1 MGRLIVPM
9 QLSVDGFIE
18 GPGSSNAR
26 LRASPARSAFPYT
39 SQSPVATCSQ

>member
-1 MGRLIVPM
+1 MGRLIVSM

-18 GPGSSNAR
+18 GPGSANAR
-26 LRASPARSAFPYT
+26 LRACLARSAFPHT